1 MKKTILKLFLAFILL
16 IFSGIKSHAVQF
28 DLLVLPTD
36 VFSVCDNYFCF
47 PEVSNIVAEDVISNL
62 KSNKN
67 INVKPLS
74 QVRQKLN
81 SDYQLKQKA
90 IRVIDEY
97 NKSDKIDFPILSEIA
112 KSFNVKSVLL
122 IDTYTINDKTQLRRN
137 LWDTMEITTAF
148 KITYPFELKTSAVLT
163 DCVNSLVMWSGKYT
177 KNISDTYG
185 YFSAQNQTQAL
196 SQLEKIKQYSYGII
210 SKNIS
215 QSVYMRFFPKDV
227 RTFAV
232 KKEKSDDTQPK
243 YVPNA
248 LEHLSDPHIR
258 KELDVDSNQKFRDFD
273 LDDFVF

>member
-1 MKKTILKLFLAFILL
+1 MRKTILKLFLAFILL

-36 VFSVCDNYFCF
+36 IFSVCDNYFCF

-62 KSNKN
+62 KTNKN
-67 INVKPLS
+67 INVKTLS

-81 SDYQLKQKA
+81 SDYQLKDKTA
-90 IRVIDEY
+90 KVIEQY
-97 NKSDKIDFPILSEIA
+97 GKNDKIDFTTLNEIA
-112 KSFNVKSVLL
+112 KSFNCKSVLL
-122 IDTYTINDKTQLRRN
+122 IETYTINDKTELRRN

-148 KITYPFELKTSAVLT
+148 KITYPFELKTSAVLI

-196 SQLEKIKQYSYGII
+196 SQLEKIKQYSYDII

>member
-196 SQLEKIKQYSYGII
+196 SQLEKIKQYSYDII

>member
-81 SDYQLKQKA
+81 SDYQLKQKT

-196 SQLEKIKQYSYGII
+196 SQLEKIKQYSYDII

>member
-81 SDYQLKQKA
+81 SDYQLKQKT

>member
-1 MKKTILKLFLAFILL
+1 
-16 IFSGIKSHAVQF
+16 
-28 DLLVLPTD
+28 
-36 VFSVCDNYFCF
+36 
-47 PEVSNIVAEDVISNL
+47 
-62 KSNKN
+62 
-67 INVKPLS
+67 
-74 QVRQKLN
+74 
-81 SDYQLKQKA
+81 
-90 IRVIDEY
+90 
-97 NKSDKIDFPILSEIA
+97 
-112 KSFNVKSVLL
+112 
-122 IDTYTINDKTQLRRN
+122 
-137 LWDTMEITTAF
+137 
-148 KITYPFELKTSAVLT
+148 
-163 DCVNSLVMWSGKYT
+163 MWSGKYT

-196 SQLEKIKQYSYGII
+196 SQLEKIKQYSYDII